1 MSMILMIIVVVAI
14 LLILMT
20 VVILSPLM
28 FARTPPSF
36 ASPLEMGFSNNE
48 RDYLLY
54 HNSNNGRNNFTSSSS
69 NINDPQY
76 WPVNYPSPFY
86 NQYSHLAA
94 SEDRR
99 TTSST
104 TIPYP
109 EYNYHRIQTQTHTQ
123 SA

>member
-1 MSMILMIIVVVAI
+1 MIIVVVAI

-20 VVILSPLM
+20 VVILSPLL
-28 FARTPPSF
+28 FARTSPSF

-54 HNSNNGRNNFTSSSS
+54 HISNNSNNGSNGSNNFTSSS

-109 EYNYHRIQTQTHTQ
+109 EYNYHRIQTQTQT
-123 SA
+123 A

>member
-1 MSMILMIIVVVAI
+1 
-14 LLILMT
+14 MT
-20 VVILSPLM
+20 VAILSPLV

-48 RDYLLY
+48 MDYLLY
-54 HNSNNGRNNFTSSSS
+54 HNNNNSNS
-69 NINDPQY
+69 NSNSNPQY

-94 SEDRR
+94 LEDRR

-109 EYNYHRIQTQTHTQ
+109 EYNYHRIQTQIQT
-123 SA
+123 A